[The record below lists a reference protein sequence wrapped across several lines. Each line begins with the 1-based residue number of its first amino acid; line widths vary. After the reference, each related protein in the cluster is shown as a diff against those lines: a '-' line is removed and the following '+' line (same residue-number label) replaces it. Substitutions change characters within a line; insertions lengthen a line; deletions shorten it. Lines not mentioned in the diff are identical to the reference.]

1 MKRLKIDESILK
13 KTTKC
18 EGDFSCLS
26 GDDKCLFNV
35 EDTIRDS
42 ACYVTCEEDECAYWL
57 SHGFMGAVCS
67 CPTRVEIYKRHKKC
81 PTAVP

>member
-1 MKRLKIDESILK
+1 MKRLEIGKEVLR

-18 EGDFSCLS
+18 EMEFACLS

-35 EDTIRDS
+35 EHTIQDS
-42 ACYVTCEEDECAYWL
+42 VFYVTCEEEDCPYRV

-67 CPTRVEIYKRHKKC
+67 CPARVEIYKRHGK
-81 PTAVP
+81 